1 MRIMIRNM
9 RGGGEHNTKSI
20 VMMYPHHHRSTMD
33 INVNFKVVI
42 EVVIQGGVVVSHC
55 RDDIIK

>member
-1 MRIMIRNM
+1 MIRNM